1 MANNKGQLFNILE
14 NILKTVTEI
23 NTLTQ
28 NQETVILHGA
38 DKEMF
43 SQLVKNKQEMIAK
56 LNKLEDEF
64 QEIYLHIKE
73 EITSKEDVR
82 RLQELV
88 GKIVDTKA
96 MIANSE
102 ERNRRLWASK
112 DGPKINVEPVRQP
125 SSYVAK
131 QYIKWGQSPSN
142 SE

>member
-28 NQETVILHGA
+28 NQETVILHGPN
-38 DKEMF
+38 KEMF
-43 SQLVKNKQEMIAK
+43 DELVKNKQEMIAI

-73 EITSKEDVR
+73 EITSGEDVR

-88 GKIVDTKA
+88 GKIVDTKS
-96 MIANSE
+96 MVANGE
-102 ERNRRLWASK
+102 ERNRRLWASM
-112 DGPKINVEPVRQP
+112 DAPKINVEPVRQP
-125 SSYVAK
+125 SSYVTK
-131 QYIKWGQSPSN
+131 QYIKWGQSPNN